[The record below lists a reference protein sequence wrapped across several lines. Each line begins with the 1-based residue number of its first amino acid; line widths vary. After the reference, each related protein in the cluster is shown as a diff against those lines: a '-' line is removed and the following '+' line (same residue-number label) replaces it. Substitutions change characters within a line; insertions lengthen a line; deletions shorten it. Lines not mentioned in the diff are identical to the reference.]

1 MTIIITLFALNPN
14 NVISSFPSSNEK
26 FVKIGTRRWKV
37 SWSIKLMIWIL
48 EVTNTKGNA
57 SRMTSK
63 IIFQKLSGRSGRP
76 SSINSIIPLWSRNI
90 LYAKYKNAMTAP
102 TKAAN
107 VECATATTNP
117 PWMTRITKY
126 VNPNIYK
133 IRTTCSHN

>member
-1 MTIIITLFALNPN
+1 
-14 NVISSFPSSNEK
+14 
-26 FVKIGTRRWKV
+26 
-37 SWSIKLMIWIL
+37 MIWIL
-48 EVTNTKGNA
+48 EVTNTKGKA

-107 VECATATTNP
+107 VEWATA
-117 PWMTRITKY
+117 
-126 VNPNIYK
+126 
-133 IRTTCSHN
+133 RT

>member
-1 MTIIITLFALNPN
+1 
-14 NVISSFPSSNEK
+14 
-26 FVKIGTRRWKV
+26 
-37 SWSIKLMIWIL
+37 MIWIL
-48 EVTNTKGNA
+48 EVTNTKGKA

-76 SSINSIIPLWSRNI
+76 SSINSIIPLWSRII

-126 VNPNIYK
+126 VSPNIYK